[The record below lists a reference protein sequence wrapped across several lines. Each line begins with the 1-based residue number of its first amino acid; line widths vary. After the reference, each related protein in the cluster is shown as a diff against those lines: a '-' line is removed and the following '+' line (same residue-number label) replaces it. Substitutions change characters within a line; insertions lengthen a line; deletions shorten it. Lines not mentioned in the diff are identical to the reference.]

1 MSRVVAAAIYARI
14 SSDQDGSGLG
24 VARQLKDCRA
34 LASSRGWSVVE
45 EFVDNDVSAFSGRSR
60 PQYERLLTLMGEGR
74 VNAVLVYHLDRLTRR
89 PKELEEFVELCDRV
103 GITDLATVSGDVNL
117 GTGDGLLI
125 ARIGAAV
132 AANESA
138 AKSRRIRRKLEQVA
152 ESGMPHGGSTRPF
165 GYQQDRITIDKAEA
179 KVIRQCAARLIAG
192 ESLRSVTAWLDAT
205 EVPTVNGA
213 PWRTQTVRLMM
224 LNPRLV
230 GLRTHRG
237 EVVGPAVWK
246 PILTPTQQQQ
256 IAARIHARTTSGRRA
271 PRRYVLS
278 GMLRCG
284 KCGGT
289 LYSAA
294 RQESRRYVCLS
305 GPDHRGCGRLTVV
318 AQPVEELI
326 TDAVL
331 FRLDSPEL
339 AAALRGGDG
348 STHSTALAEEL
359 AADEAQ
365 RDELAAL
372 YAAKAITAKEWMTA
386 RNPIE
391 ARIQRGRAQIAEH
404 VNATALI
411 DLIGTGAELRT
422 HWSTLNLDRQAAII
436 RTVVDH
442 IVILPGTNGARSLDI
457 NRVQPHWLL

>member
-1 MSRVVAAAIYARI
+1 
-14 SSDQDGSGLG
+14 
-24 VARQLKDCRA
+24 
-34 LASSRGWSVVE
+34 
-45 EFVDNDVSAFSGRSR
+45 
-60 PQYERLLTLMGEGR
+60 
-74 VNAVLVYHLDRLTRR
+74 
-89 PKELEEFVELCDRV
+89 
-103 GITDLATVSGDVNL
+103 
-117 GTGDGLLI
+117 
-125 ARIGAAV
+125 
-132 AANESA
+132 
-138 AKSRRIRRKLEQVA
+138 
-152 ESGMPHGGSTRPF
+152 MPHGGSTRPF

-179 KVIRQCAARLIAG
+179 KVIRKCAARLIAG

-442 IVILPGTNGARSLDI
+442 IVILPGTLGARSLDI